1 MASGQ
6 SHSHGPIVSD
16 MSLVTEYVTFTVA
29 RIVANEADGTPH
41 LAFIGGCD
49 DLFDCRVID
58 PHFDK
63 GGS

>member
-6 SHSHGPIVSD
+6 SHSHGPIGSD
-16 MSLVTEYVTFTVA
+16 SVTEYVTFTVA
-29 RIVANEADGTPH
+29 RIVVNEADGAPH